1 MEHAAGRT
9 PAAKRGPGGVI
20 TIALVLGAAVGACK
34 PEDAAQTSREEP
46 RCVEILP
53 GASPLRRMTRF
64 EYNNTIR
71 DLLGDDSAPADAFV
85 IEEEALG
92 FNNQAAALGVTQL
105 LAEQLMKAS
114 EGIAERA
121 VRDLERLFEGCEPAV
136 QGADVCAAELIERL
150 GKRAFRRPLTPAEV
164 ERFARLFAW
173 GNDEHDLSTGVS
185 VVIQAMLQ
193 SPHFLYRVEHG
204 MPDPDARGVA
214 PLSDHEIASRLSYL
228 LWSSMPDDALFAAAD
243 AGELHTA
250 EQIAAQ
256 ARRLLED
263 PRARAAVANFH
274 AQWLGLSHIDA
285 LNKDPAVYPR
295 FREGLGSLLRAETEA
310 FLDHVVF
317 EDDAGDVATLL
328 SAPYSLMNAELR
340 AFYGLEAAGG
350 TGAAGAFEVVPLDP
364 SQRAGVLTHASLLSV
379 HAKPDQ
385 SSPIHRGKFVRE
397 RLLCQTLPP
406 PPADVDIQPPEV
418 RPGVPTRRQFEQHAA
433 DPNCAGCHR
442 LMDPIGFGFEHY
454 DGIGLYREVDQGVP
468 VDASG
473 EIRGSRETDGHFDG
487 AVELAHKLAQ
497 SDEVRSCVAT
507 QWFRFG
513 YGRAEQAE
521 DECSMAQIQEAFAE
535 SGYNI
540 KELLVALTQTDAFRY
555 RRAAT
560 EGREGREGRE
570 GSAP

>member
-1 MEHAAGRT
+1 M
-9 PAAKRGPGGVI
+9 
-20 TIALVLGAAVGACK
+20 TIALVLGVAVCACK
-34 PEDAAQTSREEP
+34 PDGAARTGREDP
-46 RCVEILP
+46 RCAVIQP

-64 EYNNTIR
+64 EYNNTVR

-85 IEEEALG
+85 TEEEALG

-114 EGIAERA
+114 EEVAERA
-121 VRDLERLFEGCEPAV
+121 ARDLDRLFEGCDPAM

-243 AGELHTA
+243 SGELHTP

-263 PRARAAVANFH
+263 PRARAAVADFH
-274 AQWLGLSHIDA
+274 AQWLGLTHIDT
-285 LNKDPAVYPR
+285 LNKDPAVYPS
-295 FREGLGSLLRAETEA
+295 FREGIGSLLRAETEA

-340 AFYGLEAAGG
+340 AFYGLGAPAGG
-350 TGAAGAFEVVPLDP
+350 AGAPDAFEVVPLDP
-364 SQRAGVLTHASLLSV
+364 AQRAGVLTHASLLAV

-406 PPADVDIQPPEV
+406 PPANIEIRPPEV
-418 RPGVPTRRQFEQHAA
+418 KPGIPTRRGFEQHA
-433 DPNCAGCHR
+433 DNPGCAGCHR
-442 LMDPIGFGFEHY
+442 LMDPIGFGFERY
-454 DGIGLYREVDQGVP
+454 DGIGLYREVDQGAP

-473 EIRGSRETDGHFDG
+473 EILGSAETDGRFDG

-555 RRAAT
+555 RRAPV
-560 EGREGREGRE
+560 EQGE

>member
-1 MEHAAGRT
+1 MDRSRGRHRRAA
-9 PAAKRGPGGVI
+9 RGPRVSLGLAIAVAASAAACSGGRGG
-20 TIALVLGAAVGACK
+20 GAGVK
-34 PEDAAQTSREEP
+34 DDAP
-46 RCVEILP
+46 RCAEIRP

-85 IEEEALG
+85 VEEEALG

-114 EGIAERA
+114 EAIAARA
-121 VRDLERLFEGCEPAV
+121 AQDLGKLLAGCDPAV
-136 QGADVCAAELIERL
+136 QGPDACAAELIERL
-150 GKRAFRRPLTPAEV
+150 GKRAFRRPLAPAEG
-164 ERFARLFAW
+164 ERLARLFAS
-173 GNDEHDLSTGVS
+173 GNDEYGFSTGVEL
-185 VVIQAMLQ
+185 VIQAMLQ

-204 MPDPDARGVA
+204 MPDPAGDGVV

-243 AGELHTA
+243 AGELRTA

-256 ARRLLED
+256 ARRMLED

-274 AQWLGLSHIDA
+274 EQWLQLSNIDT
-285 LNKDPAVYPR
+285 LTKDTAVYPS
-295 FREGLGSLLRAETEA
+295 FHPGLPALLRAETEA

-328 SAPYSLMNAELR
+328 TAPYSLMNAELR
-340 AFYGLEAAGG
+340 AFYGLGPADGAEAPG
-350 TGAAGAFEVVPLDP
+350 ELSVVPLDP
-364 SQRAGVLTHASLLSV
+364 ARRAGFLTHASVLSV
-379 HAKPDQ
+379 LAKPDQ
-385 SSPIHRGKFVRE
+385 SSPVHRGKFVRE

-406 PPADVDIQPPEV
+406 PPADVDIQPPPV
-418 RPGVPTRRQFEQHAA
+418 RDGIPTRRRFERHSE
-433 DPNCAGCHR
+433 DPGCAGCHR
-442 LMDPIGFGFEHY
+442 LMDPIGFGFERY

-473 EIRGSRETDGHFDG
+473 EITGSRDIDGPFDG
-487 AVELAHKLAQ
+487 AVELAHRLAE
-497 SDEVRSCVAT
+497 SDEVRQCVAT

-521 DECSMAQIQEAFAE
+521 DECNMRQIQEAFAE

-540 KELLVALTQTDAFRY
+540 KALLVALTQTDAFRY
-555 RRAAT
+555 RRAARAA
-560 EGREGREGRE
+560 EG
-570 GSAP
+570 AP

>member
-1 MEHAAGRT
+1 MDRSRRRHPRAGRGPFRT
-9 PAAKRGPGGVI
+9 PGL
-20 TIALVLGAAVGACK
+20 ALVLATAAACSGSPDGGAKDEAL
-34 PEDAAQTSREEP
+34 
-46 RCVEILP
+46 RCTEIRP

-114 EGIAERA
+114 EAIAARA
-121 VRDLERLFEGCEPAV
+121 AQDLERLLDGCDPAA
-136 QGADVCAAELIERL
+136 QGPEACAAELIERL
-150 GKRAFRRPLTPAEV
+150 GKRAFRRPLTATEL
-164 ERFARLFAW
+164 ERLERLFAW
-173 GNDEHDLSTGVS
+173 GNDEHGFSTGVELA
-185 VVIQAMLQ
+185 IQAMLQ
-193 SPHFLYRVEHG
+193 SPHFLYRVELG
-204 MPDPDARGVA
+204 TPDPAGEGVV

-243 AGELHTA
+243 AGELRTA

-274 AQWLGLSHIDA
+274 AQWLELTKIDTLA
-285 LNKDPAVYPR
+285 KDAAVYPQYHD
-295 FREGLGSLLRAETEA
+295 GLPALFRAETEA

-317 EDDAGDVATLL
+317 EDEAGDVATLL
-328 SAPYSLMNAELR
+328 TAPYSLMNAELR
-340 AFYGLEAAGG
+340 AFYGLEAPAD
-350 TGAAGAFEVVPLDP
+350 GAASPGELEVVPLDP
-364 SQRAGVLTHASLLSV
+364 SRRAGFLTHASLLSV
-379 HAKPDQ
+379 LAKPDQ
-385 SSPIHRGKFVRE
+385 PSPVHRGKFVRE
-397 RLLCQTLPP
+397 RLLCQALPP
-406 PPADVDIQPPEV
+406 PPPDVDIQPPAV
-418 RPGVPTRRQFEQHAA
+418 RPGIPTRRQFERHAQ
-433 DPNCAGCHR
+433 DPGCAGCHR

-454 DGIGLYREVDQGVP
+454 DGIGLYREVDQEVP

-473 EIRGSRETDGHFDG
+473 EIVGSRGTDGRFDG
-487 AVELAHKLAQ
+487 AVELARRLAE
-497 SDEVRSCVAT
+497 SDEVRQCVAT

-521 DECSMAQIQEAFAE
+521 DECSMSQIQQAFAE

-540 KELLVALTQTDAFRY
+540 KALLVALTQTDAFRY
-555 RRAAT
+555 RRSGPGAGG
-560 EGREGREGRE
+560 E
-570 GSAP
+570 P